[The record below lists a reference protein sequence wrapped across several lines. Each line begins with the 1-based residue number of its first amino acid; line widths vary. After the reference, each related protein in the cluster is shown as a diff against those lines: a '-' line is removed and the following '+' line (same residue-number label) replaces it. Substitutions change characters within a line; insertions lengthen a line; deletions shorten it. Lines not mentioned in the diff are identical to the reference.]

1 MGRLIL
7 PDINK
12 NSCSGSRP
20 QKKEEIIMK
29 SFEYTVTDPVGI
41 HARPAGLLVKE
52 AKQYGAAIT
61 ITKDG
66 KSADAKK
73 LMMLMGLGVKK
84 DDTVTVSV
92 EGEDEDAVV
101 AKIEEFFKNNL

>member
-1 MGRLIL
+1 
-7 PDINK
+7 
-12 NSCSGSRP
+12 
-20 QKKEEIIMK
+20 MK

-52 AKQYGAAIT
+52 AKQYGASIT